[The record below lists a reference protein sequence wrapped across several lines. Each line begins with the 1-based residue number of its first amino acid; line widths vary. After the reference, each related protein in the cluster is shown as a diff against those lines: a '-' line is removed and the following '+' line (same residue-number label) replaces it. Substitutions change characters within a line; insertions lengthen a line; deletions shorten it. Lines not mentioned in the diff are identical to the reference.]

1 MPIHIYWLIFLPLLT
16 GVAIYALDKPRFNS
30 VVYWLQAA
38 LSLLFF
44 GVILPPIMTAGF
56 KPLLFVAGNWS
67 NVVGV
72 AFKVDGLTLLF
83 VTMTLLA
90 FWYIWLY
97 ILPKQQNDHKYLFFL
112 CILQSALLGLFTTDD
127 LFAIFVLIE
136 LVTIL
141 ASLLVTYKKDAHS
154 VRAGLFYLMYSSW
167 GMLIYL
173 FGTICLYWYTGNMN
187 IALSASA
194 LSQYQGQPVLTFAI
208 AAMLTG
214 LGLKSGFFMLHYWL
228 PQAHT
233 AAPANISAVLSGLIA
248 KMGIFAMLR
257 ITGLLALADVQGI
270 FMIVGVVS
278 GISGAAFAM
287 VQSDMKRILA
297 FHTVSQLGLVF
308 LAIGIGGE
316 KNLFG
321 AYAHLFNHFTFKS
334 LLFLTVGVIIAD
346 TNERRV
352 KKIRG
357 LWQFDKRIAL
367 LLGLGIVS
375 IMGLPFTSASFSKL
389 LIKSGSYSKLTLI
402 ALYAINLGTIISFVK
417 LATMIF
423 GQKSEALI
431 GAKRRSEHTFKALYF
446 IGAVVLLAL
455 PVELWLSATYKPELL
470 SYFGK
475 KAMSDGL
482 TFALM
487 LALGALIYKHLITRV
502 IKRFPHLGHGDVAFG
517 PAVASSALFLLG
529 ALVWLWV

>member
-1 MPIHIYWLIFLPLLT
+1 MPLLIYWLIFLPLLT
-16 GVAIYALDKPRFNS
+16 GVAIYAIDKPKFNQI
-30 VVYWLQAA
+30 VYWLQGV
-38 LSLLFF
+38 LSILLFGLIAPKVF
-44 GVILPPIMTAGF
+44 AADF
-56 KPLLFVAGNWS
+56 KPMIFVAGNWS
-67 NVVGV
+67 KVVGV
-72 AFKVDGLTLLF
+72 AFKIDGLTLMF
-83 VTMTLLA
+83 TSMTILA

-97 ILPKQQNDHKYLFFL
+97 ILPKRLNDHKFLFFL

-173 FGTICLYWYTGNMN
+173 FGTVCLYWYTGNMN
-187 IALSASA
+187 IELSASA
-194 LSQYQGQPVLTFAI
+194 LSQYQGQPVLTFAL

-233 AAPANISAVLSGLIA
+233 AAPASISAILSGLIA
-248 KMGIFAMLR
+248 KMGLFAMLR
-257 ITGLLALADVQGI
+257 VGTLIELADVQSIFLFVGI
-270 FMIVGVVS
+270 IS
-278 GISGAAFAM
+278 GIAGASFAM

-316 KNLFG
+316 KNMLG

-334 LLFLTVGVIIAD
+334 LLFLTAGVIITD

-357 LWQFDKRIAL
+357 LWQFDKRIAI

-375 IMGLPFTSASFSKL
+375 IMGLPFTSASFSKMF
-389 LIKSGSYSKLTLI
+389 IKSGHYSNLVLI

-417 LATMIF
+417 MATMIF
-423 GQKSEALI
+423 GSPSEALLT
-431 GAKRRSEHTFKALYF
+431 AKRKSEHTFKALYF
-446 IGAVVLLAL
+446 MAAIVLLAL
-455 PVELWLSATYKPELL
+455 PIELWLSATYKPEIF
-470 SYFGK
+470 SYFMK
-475 KAMSDGL
+475 KIAHDSF

-487 LALGALIYKHLITRV
+487 LTAGYLIYKQVITRI
-502 IKRFPHLGHGDVAFG
+502 IKRFPHLGHSDVSFG
-517 PAVASSALFLLG
+517 PAVASSALFLLS

>member
-1 MPIHIYWLIFLPLLT
+1 MPLLIYWLIFLPLLT
-16 GVAIYALDKPRFNS
+16 GVAIYALDKPRFNN
-30 VVYWLQAA
+30 VVYFVQAVI
-38 LSLLFF
+38 SLLFF
-44 GVILPPIMTAGF
+44 GFIVPKVMALSF
-56 KPLLFVAGNWS
+56 KPIVFVAGNWS

-90 FWYIWLY
+90 FWFVWLY

-112 CILQSALLGLFTTDD
+112 CILQSALLGLFTVDD

-173 FGTICLYWYTGNMN
+173 FGTVCLYWYTGNMN
-187 IALSASA
+187 IELSASA

-233 AAPANISAVLSGLIA
+233 AAPASISAVLSGLIA
-248 KMGIFAMLR
+248 KMGIYAMLR
-257 ITGLLALADVQGI
+257 ISGLLALADVQAI
-270 FMIVGVVS
+270 FLMVGVVS
-278 GISGAAFAM
+278 GIAGACFAM

-316 KNLFG
+316 KNLLG

-346 TNERRV
+346 TGERRV

-357 LWQFDKRIAL
+357 LWQFDKRIAC

-389 LIKSGSYSKLTLI
+389 LIKSGSFSQLTLM

-417 LATMIF
+417 LSTMLF
-423 GQKSEALI
+423 GEKSEALLC
-431 GAKRRSEHTFKALYF
+431 AKRRSEHTFKALYF
-446 IGAVVLLAL
+446 MAAVVVLAL
-455 PVELWLSATYKPELL
+455 PLELWLSGVFKPELL
-470 SYFGK
+470 AYFTK
-475 KAMSDGL
+475 KLLSDGL
-482 TFALM
+482 TFAVMLM
-487 LALGALIYKHLITRV
+487 VGALIYKKVITKF
-502 IKRFPHLGHGDVAFG
+502 IKRYPHFGHGDVSFG
-517 PAVASSALFLLG
+517 PAIASSALFLLG

>member
-1 MPIHIYWLIFLPLLT
+1 MPLMVYWLIFLPLLT
-16 GVAIYALDKPRFNS
+16 GVAIYALDRPSFNN
-30 VVYWLQAA
+30 VVYWLQGV
-38 LSLLFF
+38 LSIILLGMIVPKLVATNFEPM
-44 GVILPPIMTAGF
+44 I
-56 KPLLFVAGNWS
+56 FVAGNWS
-67 NVVGV
+67 KVVGV

-83 VTMTLLA
+83 TTMTVLA
-90 FWYIWLY
+90 FWFVWLY
-97 ILPKQQNDHKYLFFL
+97 ILPKQQKDHKYLFFL
-112 CILQSALLGLFTTDD
+112 CILQSALLGLFTIDD

-173 FGTICLYWYTGNMN
+173 FGTVCLYWYTGNMN
-187 IALSASA
+187 IELSASA

-233 AAPANISAVLSGLIA
+233 AAPASISAVLSGLIA

-257 ITGLLALADVQGI
+257 ISGLVSLADVQGI
-270 FMIVGVVS
+270 FLVVGVIS
-278 GISGAAFAM
+278 GIAGASFAM

-316 KNLFG
+316 KNMLG

-357 LWQFDKRIAL
+357 LWQFDKRIAI

-389 LIKSGSYSKLTLI
+389 LIKSGNYSTLTLI

-417 LATMIF
+417 LSTMLF
-423 GQKSEALI
+423 GTPSEAIL
-431 GAKRRSEHTFKALYF
+431 GAKRRSQHTFKALYF
-446 IGAVVLLAL
+446 MAAVVLLAL
-455 PVELWLSATYKPELL
+455 PLELWLSASYKPEVF
-470 SYFGK
+470 SYFIK
-475 KAMSDGL
+475 KAGTDAL
-482 TFALM
+482 TFAVM
-487 LALGALIYKHLITRV
+487 LLAGGLIYKHVITKI
-502 IKRFPHLGHGDVAFG
+502 IKRFPHFGHSDVPFG
-517 PAVASSALFLLG
+517 PAVASSALFLLS
-529 ALVWLWV
+529 ALVWLWI

>member
-1 MPIHIYWLIFLPLLT
+1 MPLLVYWLIFLPLLT
-16 GVAIYALDKPRFNS
+16 GVAIYALDKPRFNN
-30 VVYWLQAA
+30 VVYGLQGL
-38 LSLLFF
+38 LSLLLF
-44 GVILPPIMTAGF
+44 GLIMPRLAATGFSPIV
-56 KPLLFVAGNWS
+56 FVAGNWS

-72 AFKVDGLTLLF
+72 AFKVDGLMLLF
-83 VTMTLLA
+83 STMTLLA
-90 FWYIWLY
+90 FWFVWLY
-97 ILPKQQNDHKYLFFL
+97 ILPKQQKDHKYLFFL
-112 CILQSALLGLFTTDD
+112 CILESALLGLFAVDD

-173 FGTICLYWYTGNMN
+173 FGTVCLYWYTGNMN
-187 IALSASA
+187 IELSSSA
-194 LSQYQGQPVLTFAI
+194 LSHYQGQPVLTFAI
-208 AAMLTG
+208 GAMITG

-233 AAPANISAVLSGLIA
+233 AAPASISAVLSGLIA
-248 KMGIFAMLR
+248 KMGVFAMLR
-257 ITGLLALADVQGI
+257 ISGLVALADVQGI
-270 FMIVGVVS
+270 FLLVGIVS
-278 GISGAAFAM
+278 GIAGASFAM

-357 LWQFDKRIAL
+357 LWQFDKRLAL
-367 LLGLGIVS
+367 LLALGIVS
-375 IMGLPFTSASFSKL
+375 IIGLPFTSASFSKL
-389 LIKSGSYSKLTLI
+389 LIKSGSYGNLTLI
-402 ALYAINLGTIISFVK
+402 ALYTINLGTIISFVK
-417 LATMIF
+417 LATMLF
-423 GQKSEALI
+423 GAPSEALLN
-431 GAKRRSEHTFKALYF
+431 ARRKSEHTFKALYF
-446 IGAVVLLAL
+446 MAVVVLLAL
-455 PVELWLSATYKPELL
+455 PLELGLSAYYKPELL
-470 SYFGK
+470 SYFTK
-475 KAMSDGL
+475 KLATDGL

-487 LALGALIYKHLITRV
+487 LLLGSLIYKHVITRI
-502 IKRFPHLGHGDVAFG
+502 IKQFPHLGHSDVPFG
-517 PAVASSALFLLG
+517 PAVASSAVFLLG